1 MNLDLKTLLGKLT
14 PLVQKLRSYA
24 TFIVFILFLGIFG
37 FLVFRI
43 NSLVNTE
50 PSEDAVLEGLQT
62 IKRPRIDEDVVE
74 KMQQLEE
81 TNIEVKSL
89 FEQARD
95 NPFEE

>member
-1 MNLDLKTLLGKLT
+1 MNLDLKTIPAKLA
-14 PLVQKLRSYA
+14 PIIKKLRSYV
-24 TFIVFILFLGIFG
+24 TFAVLLLFLGVFG

-62 IKRPRIDEDVVE
+62 IKRPRIEDDVVE

-81 TNIEVKSL
+81 TNVEVKSL
-89 FEQARD
+89 FDQARD